1 MKRSKTLT
9 NAPSKFGL
17 MFGYILVA
25 FAMLDVVLSYAG
37 VNLTPFLGA
46 FSRYSPILI
55 GGLGY
60 LFVTGNSR

>member
-9 NAPSKFGL
+9 NAPNKFGL

-25 FAMLDVVLSYAG
+25 FAMLDLVLSYAG

-46 FSRYSPILI
+46 FSNFSPMFF

-60 LFVTGNSR
+60 LFISGNGR

>member
-9 NAPSKFGL
+9 NAPSKIGL

-25 FAMLDVVLSYAG
+25 FAMLDFVLSYAG

-60 LFVTGNSR
+60 LFISGNSR

>member
-9 NAPSKFGL
+9 NAPNKFGL

-25 FAMLDVVLSYAG
+25 FAMLDFVLSYAG

-46 FSRYSPILI
+46 FSTDNLLAFS
-55 GGLGY
+55 
-60 LFVTGNSR
+60 